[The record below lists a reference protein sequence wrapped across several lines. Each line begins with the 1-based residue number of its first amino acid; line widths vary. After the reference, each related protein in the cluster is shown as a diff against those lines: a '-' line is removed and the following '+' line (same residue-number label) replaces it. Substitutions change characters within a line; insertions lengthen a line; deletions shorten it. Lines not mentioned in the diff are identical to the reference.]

1 MAGMPMNSKEFD
13 RKLDNFFRNYQDR
26 GMKKWTGFFLSDH
39 TAKIN
44 QSNRQR
50 KMVYSK
56 KPEMS
61 QTEISQILLTAFYKH
76 QLVSLQLK
84 ELDQNGNL
92 PANIEGFVDGYT
104 NQDSIIISGIPVPLT
119 EINHVEIK
127 RI

>member
-26 GMKKWTGFFLSDH
+26 GMKKWAGFFLSDH

-104 NQDSIIISGIPVPLT
+104 NQDIIVISGIPVPLA

>member
-1 MAGMPMNSKEFD
+1 MNSKEFD

-26 GMKKWTGFFLSDH
+26 GMKKWAGFFLSDH

-61 QTEISQILLTAFYKH
+61 QTKISKILLTAFYKH

-104 NQDSIIISGIPVPLT
+104 NQDIIVISGIPVPLA

>member
-1 MAGMPMNSKEFD
+1 MNSKKFD
-13 RKLDNFFRNYQDR
+13 RKLDDFFRNYQDR
-26 GMKKWTGFFLSDH
+26 GMKKWAGFFLSDH

-44 QSNRQR
+44 QSKKQR
-50 KMVYSK
+50 SIVFSK

-61 QTEISQILLTAFYKH
+61 PTEISQILLTAFCKH

-84 ELDQNGNL
+84 ELDQDGNL
-92 PANIEGFVDGYT
+92 PADIEGFVEGYT

-127 RI
+127 GCSEKW